1 MMSTAQAPLPAAPC
15 LRIPEGEAPYLEA
28 QSCGACDALY
38 LTPRMACSRC
48 GKRDDLHPQRLAD
61 RGTLYSFAIVHRSFP
76 GVETPFISAIVDLE
90 GGGTLKGNLRGIE
103 ATPEAV
109 RLGMAV
115 KVVIDDALGRRDKDG
130 NAYLAYFFEPAEEPS
145 A

>member
-1 MMSTAQAPLPAAPC
+1 MLQAIYHADAVTLENVSLALGSAQ
-15 LRIPEGEAPYLEA
+15 RW
-28 QSCGACDALY
+28 
-38 LTPRMACSRC
+38 
-48 GKRDDLHPQRLAD
+48 RLAD

-76 GVETPFISAIVDLE
+76 GVETPFISAIVDLD
-90 GGGTLKGNLRGIE
+90 GGGTLKGNLRGLA
-103 ATPEAV
+103 ATPETV

>member
-1 MMSTAQAPLPAAPC
+1 MSTAHAPLPAAPC
-15 LRIPEGEAPYLEA
+15 LRIPEGNAPYLEA
-28 QSCGACDALY
+28 MRCGACNALY

-61 RGTLYSFAIVHRSFP
+61 RARYTALPLSTVFP
-76 GVETPFISAIVDLE
+76 GVETPFISAIVDLD
-90 GGGTLKGNLRGIE
+90 GGGTLKGNLRGLE
-103 ATPEAV
+103 PP
-109 RLGMAV
+109 RDRCLGMAV
-115 KVVIDDALGRRDKDG
+115 KVVIGDALGRRDKDG